1 MRFWRGFQ
9 RNIPTTEF
17 TCMNTVTMTGNV
29 HSHVVVSSGDSM
41 MVPWLELRAKIRE
54 ALARKNF
61 YVANSQDLNLLWY
74 GERIDALERRR
85 RITVFAAQHQWR
97 VEAHPEGTSARFQ
110 LAPVSGMREVL
121 SRNHE

>member
-1 MRFWRGFQ
+1 
-9 RNIPTTEF
+9 
-17 TCMNTVTMTGNV
+17 MNTVTLTGNV
-29 HSHVVVSSGDSM
+29 RSHVVISSGDST

-54 ALARKNF
+54 ALAQRNS
-61 YVANSQDLNLLWY
+61 YIANSQDLSLLWR
-74 GERIDALERRR
+74 GERIDASERRR

-110 LAPVSGMREVL
+110 QAPVSGMREIL

>member
-1 MRFWRGFQ
+1 
-9 RNIPTTEF
+9 
-17 TCMNTVTMTGNV
+17 MNTVTLAGNV
-29 HSHVVVSSGDSM
+29 HPQLVVSSGDST
-41 MVPWLELRAKIRE
+41 MVPWLELRSRIRE
-54 ALARKNF
+54 ALAQKNF
-61 YVANSQDLNLLWY
+61 YVANSQDLSLLWS
-74 GERIDALERRR
+74 GERIDASERRR

>member
-1 MRFWRGFQ
+1 MVFNEPRQ
-9 RNIPTTEF
+9 PTEF
-17 TCMNTVTMTGNV
+17 TSMNTVTLTGNV
-29 HSHVVVSSGDSM
+29 RSHVVVSSGDST

-54 ALARKNF
+54 ALTERNY
-61 YVANSQDLNLLWY
+61 YVATPQDLSLLWE
-74 GERIDALERRR
+74 GERIDACERRR

-110 LAPVSGMREVL
+110 RAPVSGMREIL

>member
-1 MRFWRGFQ
+1 
-9 RNIPTTEF
+9 
-17 TCMNTVTMTGNV
+17 MNTVTLTGNV
-29 HSHVVVSSGDSM
+29 HSHVVISSGDST

-54 ALARKNF
+54 ALTQRNS
-61 YVANSQDLNLLWY
+61 YVANSQDLSLLWD
-74 GERIDALERRR
+74 GERIDASERRR

-110 LAPVSGMREVL
+110 RAPVSGMREIL

>member
-1 MRFWRGFQ
+1 
-9 RNIPTTEF
+9 
-17 TCMNTVTMTGNV
+17 
-29 HSHVVVSSGDSM
+29 
-41 MVPWLELRAKIRE
+41 MVPWLELRVRVRE

-61 YVANSQDLNLLWY
+61 YMANSQDLSLLWS
-74 GERIDALERRR
+74 GERIDASERRR

-110 LAPVSGMREVL
+110 LAPASGMRETL